1 MRFRDEPEPYTH
13 QPNREQAIHAR
24 VHTPIDAPTRNEATK
39 HLRDV
44 VSERGRA
51 LHRQR

>member
-1 MRFRDEPEPYTH
+1 MRSRDKPEPYTH

-24 VHTPIDAPTRNEATK
+24 INTPIDASTRNEATK

-44 VSERGRA
+44 VCERSRA